1 MYYKKHKYIIFI
13 LIVLMFTCGTNY
25 RNICANSTTIYVH
38 NFNSSHLSSS
48 SIKSFEKEFF
58 ISSLTN
64 VNHSVNISE
73 TFFDKNLQKASL
85 RITLYFLCL
94 AIFVLHKLKFLI
106 NFNVS
111 SKYIP
116 SFIELIIN
124 FIHKSDGEKATLPIY

>member
-13 LIVLMFTCGTNY
+13 LIVLMFTCGMNY

-38 NFNSSHLSSS
+38 NFNSSQLSSS

-124 FIHKSDGEKATLPIY
+124 FIHKSDGEKATLPIF

>member
-38 NFNSSHLSSS
+38 NFNSSQLSSS

-73 TFFDKNLQKASL
+73 SFFDKNLQKASL

-124 FIHKSDGEKATLPIY
+124 FIHKSDGEKATLPIF

>member
-38 NFNSSHLSSS
+38 NFNSSQLSSS

>member
-38 NFNSSHLSSS
+38 NFNSSQLSSS

-124 FIHKSDGEKATLPIY
+124 FIHKSDGEKATLLIY